1 MKNIFN
7 VLFLFLIT
15 AFSYGKPMRA
25 VSTAQFTTEILL
37 SIGASDQMAG
47 TAFLDNEIL
56 PELEEEFKKVPV
68 LSKKYPTKEKFYSVN
83 PDFLT
88 GWKSVADFKNLGPES
103 ELKENGIEVYFLKS
117 LESNDI
123 EDVCEDILELGKIF
137 ELENNASVIVNKMKQ
152 DLENIKQKL
161 PKEKIKVLAYDS
173 GESTPFVVAGGGIG
187 NTIISL
193 AGGENI
199 FKNINGSF
207 ANANWEKVIIE
218 NPEVIV
224 IIDYGDNS
232 YKNKIDFLKERS
244 PIKELDSVKNNKFVI
259 IGLGDISVGV
269 RNVNTIKKLVK
280 EFHSIDI

>member
-1 MKNIFN
+1 
-7 VLFLFLIT
+7 
-15 AFSYGKPMRA
+15 
-25 VSTAQFTTEILL
+25 
-37 SIGASDQMAG
+37 
-47 TAFLDNEIL
+47 
-56 PELEEEFKKVPV
+56 
-68 LSKKYPTKEKFYSVN
+68 
-83 PDFLT
+83 
-88 GWKSVADFKNLGPES
+88 
-103 ELKENGIEVYFLKS
+103 
-117 LESNDI
+117 
-123 EDVCEDILELGKIF
+123 
-137 ELENNASVIVNKMKQ
+137 MKQ